1 MNAQWEI
8 LIVDD
13 EEIARE
19 SMAAWMKED
28 GYGVETVASGR
39 EAIEKAK
46 AKEYAIYF
54 VDLKMP
60 GGPDGI
66 ETMMEIRKIHPDAS
80 VIIITAYAT
89 VDTAIT
95 AMKEGA
101 HEYVVKP
108 CNPAEISLVV
118 DRIIKVKN
126 LQRENTIL
134 RQKLSGQYSFHDI
147 VSKNERMHRIFDLV
161 REVASLRSTV
171 LIQGESGTGKELIA
185 RAIHYSGQRA
195 DKPFI
200 SVSCA
205 ALAETLLESELFGY
219 EKGAFTG
226 ALGQKKGKFEIAE
239 GGTIFLDEIGDVS
252 PKLQMDLLRVLQE
265 RKFYRV
271 GGSQE
276 LEVDVRVIAATNR
289 HLQNEVQEGR
299 FREDLYYRLNVIN
312 IQIPPLRDR
321 REDIPLLARRFI
333 ERLSSELRKSVT
345 GIDERAVRVLMNH
358 DWPGHARELENAIER
373 ALVSSHEVVLTEE
386 DFEFLVP
393 AERSVVDW
401 KIPPN
406 TRLDDLERAVIAA
419 TIHQTGGN
427 IKRSATI
434 LGIDRSTLYD
444 KLRKYNLGREGTGT
458 IADKIRGQ
466 ALMPSRKG
474 GKKSAGE
481 KKS

>member
-1 MNAQWEI
+1 MNSQWEI

-19 SMAAWMKED
+19 SMAAWMRED
-28 GYGVETVASGR
+28 GYGVETVASGC
-39 EAIEKAK
+39 EAIERANRKD
-46 AKEYAIYF
+46 YAIYF
-54 VDLKMP
+54 IDLKMP

-66 ETMMEIRKIHPDAS
+66 ETMMEIRRIHPDAS

-118 DRIIKVKN
+118 DRIMKVKN
-126 LQRENTIL
+126 LQRENMIL

-147 VSKNERMHRIFDLV
+147 ISKNVNMLRIFDLI

-185 RAIHYSGQRA
+185 RAIHFSGERV

-226 ALGQKKGKFEIAE
+226 ALAQKKGKFEIAE

-271 GGSQE
+271 GGSEE

-289 HLQNEVQEGR
+289 NLQNEVREGR
-299 FREDLYYRLNVIN
+299 FREDLYYRLNVIS
-312 IQIPPLRDR
+312 IQIPPLRER

-333 ERLSSELRKSVT
+333 ERLSSELKKSVT
-345 GIDERAVRVLMNH
+345 DIDEGAVRILMKH
-358 DWPGHARELENAIER
+358 DWPGNARELENAIER
-373 ALVSSHEVVLTEE
+373 ALVSSHESILTEG
-386 DFEFLVP
+386 DFEFLTSEVRSPVEWRIP
-393 AERSVVDW
+393 A
-401 KIPPN
+401 N

-419 TIHQTGGN
+419 TMKQTNGN
-427 IKRSATI
+427 VKRSAAI

-444 KLRKYNLGREGTGT
+444 KLRKYSLGREDSTPL
-458 IADKIRGQ
+458 AERMRAH
-466 ALMPSRKG
+466 ALNPSRNG
-474 GKKSAGE
+474 GKNNAGE
-481 KKS
+481 KNS